1 MKNRPKLTSIEIKFR
16 RLLSIQR
23 KLRLDFLAASAAEFL
38 RILIFIFDLDL
49 FMENIVIRNEVIFV
63 IVTIH

>member
-1 MKNRPKLTSIEIKFR
+1 MLY
-16 RLLSIQR
+16 
-23 KLRLDFLAASAAEFL
+23 FLASNAAEFL
-38 RILIFIFDLDL
+38 CLLIFVFNLDL